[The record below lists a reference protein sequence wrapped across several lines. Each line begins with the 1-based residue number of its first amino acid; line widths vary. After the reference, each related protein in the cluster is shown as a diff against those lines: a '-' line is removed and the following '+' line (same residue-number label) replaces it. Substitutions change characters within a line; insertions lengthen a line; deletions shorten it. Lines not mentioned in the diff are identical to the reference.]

1 MSQTIF
7 RNAPTVKAP
16 GGRYHHAAIV
26 PAGGQTLY
34 LAGQVG
40 YAPDGSLPAGI
51 EDQAENTYANIVR
64 ILEDAGMAVT
74 DLVKLNIYL
83 VNVGDATKIAPARAK
98 WFGNHAPPGTLIYV
112 KALAYPELL
121 LEVEGVAVKH
131 G

>member
-40 YAPDGSLPAGI
+40 YAPDGSLPPDI
-51 EDQAENTYANIVR
+51 EAQAENTYANIVR

-74 DLVKLNIYL
+74 DLVKLNTYL
-83 VNVGDATKIAPARAK
+83 VNVGDYAHIGQARVK

-121 LEVEGVAVKH
+121 LEIEGVAVKH
-131 G
+131 R